1 MKNILCYGDSNTW
14 GYDAET
20 AQRFP
25 PEVRWTGRLQ
35 ALLGPDCRVLECGLN
50 GRTTAYDDGF
60 DGWSCGSRYLPV
72 ALKTHDPLDLVV
84 LMLGTNDLKDRL
96 GLAPDEVA
104 RGMEKLVQTVRSPGL
119 WGMRSAPEV
128 LVVAPMLLNGEALA
142 TTSPFGESFTPRSV
156 ERSRRLGEV
165 YGALCRRL
173 NCPFADAGALGPV
186 GSRDGVHMAPPD
198 HRRLAELLAPVISG
212 LL

>member
-20 AQRFP
+20 ALRFP

-35 ALLGPDCRVLECGLN
+35 ALLPPDCHVTECGLN

-60 DGWSCGSRYLPV
+60 DGWCCGSRYLPV

-96 GLAPDEVA
+96 GLAPDEEA

-119 WGMRSAPEV
+119 WGLRSAPKT
-128 LVVAPMLLNGEALA
+128 LVVAPMLLNGETLA
-142 TTSPFGESFTPRSV
+142 AASPFGESFTARSA
-156 ERSRRLGEV
+156 ERSQRLGTT
-165 YGALCRRL
+165 YGELCRRL
-173 NCPFADAGALGPV
+173 DCPFVDAAVLGAV

-198 HRRLAELLAPVISG
+198 HRRLAELLAPVIAG
-212 LL
+212 LV

>member
-20 AQRFP
+20 ALRFP

-35 ALLGPDCRVLECGLN
+35 TLLGPDYRVLESGLN

-60 DGWSCGSRYLPV
+60 DGWCCGSRYLPA

-119 WGMRSAPEV
+119 WGLRSAPKV
-128 LVVAPMLLNGEALA
+128 LVAAPMLLNGETLG
-142 TTSPFGESFTPRSV
+142 TTSPFGETFTPRSV
-156 ERSRRLGEV
+156 ERSRRLG
-165 YGALCRRL
+165 GAYRELCRRL
-173 NCPFADAGALGPV
+173 DCPFVDAGALGAV
-186 GSRDGVHMAPPD
+186 GSRDGVHMSPSD
-198 HRRLAELLAPVISG
+198 HRRLAELLAPVIAG
-212 LL
+212 LV